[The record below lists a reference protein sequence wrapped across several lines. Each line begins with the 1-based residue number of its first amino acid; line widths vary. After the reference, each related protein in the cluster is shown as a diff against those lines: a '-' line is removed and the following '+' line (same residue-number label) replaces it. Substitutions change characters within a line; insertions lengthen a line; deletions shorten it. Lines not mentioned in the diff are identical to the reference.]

1 VDSVARAVPL
11 GMGESIANLSGS
23 GYAIRFG
30 QEMVRFDFDQMDD
43 ADEISR
49 FTRNDGFEFA
59 VIPNEVR

>member
-1 VDSVARAVPL
+1 
-11 GMGESIANLSGS
+11 MGESIANLSGS
-23 GYAIRFG
+23 GYAIGFG
-30 QEMVRFDFDQMDD
+30 QEMVRVEFDQMDD